1 MKSIRVYCPV
11 NTSASSI
18 TSIIPFERSSRM
30 GHEIGHVF
38 GVRETPTE
46 EIEGKEG
53 REEERKKERKR
64 KRKDEGV
71 LRNLFKNNS
80 TA

>member
-1 MKSIRVYCPV
+1 
-11 NTSASSI
+11 
-18 TSIIPFERSSRM
+18 M